1 MKIGKEGIKLVILF
15 QEKLGISLSE
25 AVIILLKNKTAQSL
39 LKEEL
44 ALSITGTNKN
54 LSALM
59 GITVQREFYD
69 FELIRPDEIELIR
82 QYYDIEIGKDN
93 FLTTSGIKRVSKCEI
108 NKNIEELVKLYVDKF
123 LRRERIYNLIS
134 KNSSVGEDTTKRG
147 FLKAANSSRIKTVIN
162 KENICKMKEDYLDK

>member
-59 GITVQREFYD
+59 SITVQREFYD

-108 NKNIEELVKLYVDKF
+108 NKNI
-123 LRRERIYNLIS
+123 
-134 KNSSVGEDTTKRG
+134 
-147 FLKAANSSRIKTVIN
+147 
-162 KENICKMKEDYLDK
+162 